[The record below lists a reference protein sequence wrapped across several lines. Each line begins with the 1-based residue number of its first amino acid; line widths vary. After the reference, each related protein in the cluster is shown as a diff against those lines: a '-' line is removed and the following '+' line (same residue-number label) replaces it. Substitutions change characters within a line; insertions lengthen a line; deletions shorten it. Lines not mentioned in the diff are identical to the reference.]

1 MLSQAVG
8 WRRRV
13 SGATGAQGGTNPP
26 AVLQHLQISVSP
38 RREHHPNI
46 STFRCLRQGPAS
58 TRYSTRT
65 KHYSDRVVSSTGCFF
80 QLVPPRKVLSME
92 LVPPNSK
99 KMTKYTGPTQD
110 TEDDRVFNK
119 QFLLIKTNCWS
130 CSFSCYRAFS
140 LIGMVREW
148 TAPQRTFLVEKKL
161 QCHKR
166 LTSSSVM
173 LIVWLTRS
181 TTTSRTWWEE
191 PWGRWKKGLKPASP

>member
-65 KHYSDRVVSSTGCFF
+65 QDLLSYSNSTRTKHYSDQVVSIINSRIFTIISTINQEKIF
-80 QLVPPRKVLSME
+80 QDKRRYFRIITANPDIQKIFRDNYSKSWYSKVVVHGKDE
-92 LVPPNSK
+92 
-99 KMTKYTGPTQD
+99 
-110 TEDDRVFNK
+110 
-119 QFLLIKTNCWS
+119 
-130 CSFSCYRAFS
+130 
-140 LIGMVREW
+140 
-148 TAPQRTFLVEKKL
+148 QRF
-161 QCHKR
+161 
-166 LTSSSVM
+166 
-173 LIVWLTRS
+173 
-181 TTTSRTWWEE
+181 
-191 PWGRWKKGLKPASP
+191 AS

>member
-65 KHYSDRVVSSTGCFF
+65 QNLLSYSNSTRTKHYSNRVVSSINSRNFRIISTIIQKQPARRYFRIITANPDI
-80 QLVPPRKVLSME
+80 QMQPSME
-92 LVPPNSK
+92 KMSSDLNVK
-99 KMTKYTGPTQD
+99 KM
-110 TEDDRVFNK
+110 EDVSKLYKLYFKNYMTHK
-119 QFLLIKTNCWS
+119 FISS
-130 CSFSCYRAFS
+130 CPCSSA
-140 LIGMVREW
+140 
-148 TAPQRTFLVEKKL
+148 
-161 QCHKR
+161 
-166 LTSSSVM
+166 TSGLS
-173 LIVWLTRS
+173 
-181 TTTSRTWWEE
+181 
-191 PWGRWKKGLKPASP
+191 GR